1 MARAGLKPAPL
12 TRAQRA
18 ILFRALSRLQDAGL
32 PADRAIAAM
41 SDLLGPGHAHRF
53 RGMSAFV
60 ARGASLAEAGS
71 RFGLWSARDRRLIR
85 LAERGGTLARAAA
98 ALADA
103 YEYRARL
110 SGKLLSRMT
119 LPLLVLVLGLFLLPL
134 PALVGGDIAAVEFLW
149 RALGPLAALAV
160 AAGVCVRVLR
170 RMAAQGVSAAVGRL
184 ALGAPLIHS
193 TLSRVN
199 RLELVEGLS
208 LLLGAGVPAK
218 EALESAL
225 DALSNPAARRI
236 YADAGPRFEHGG
248 LSDALRHAGALEAEE
263 FAICSASEDAGRV
276 VDGLERVAG
285 TLRNGIEHRL
295 DLVSEWLPR
304 GAYLI
309 VALGVAGGLIA

>member
-1 MARAGLKPAPL
+1 MARAGLKSAPL

-60 ARGASLAEAGS
+60 SRGASLAEAGS

-184 ALGAPLIHS
+184 ALGVPGLAPAIIQA
-193 TLSRVN
+193 N

-208 LLLGAGVPAK
+208 LLLAAGLPAK
-218 EALESAL
+218 EALGAAL
-225 DALSNPAARRI
+225 DALTNPVARKI
-236 YADAGPRFEHGG
+236 YAPALPRLEQGG
-248 LSDALRHAGALEAEE
+248 LSDALKRVGALNAED
-263 FAICSASEDAGRV
+263 FAVLLASEEAGRF
-276 VDGLERVAG
+276 VDGLERVAAR
-285 TLRNGIEHRL
+285 LREGLESRL

-304 GAYLI
+304 GIYLI
-309 VALGVAGGLIA
+309 VTLGVAGGLIA